1 MPGHAVGLKPYIL
14 PSDTGEGAMNSDWRE
29 AAQAAGVTSEVF
41 PILQA
46 LAEAHGL
53 HPCARGGSGEVGMG
67 AAPDAY
73 AAFYVSHRGI
83 TLALDPA
90 DAKDLASK
98 FNLPLVSKNPTTF
111 YVKCASARFGEADFM
126 STVRQAAEHALVRS
140 WKGPRWDRFG
150 ASGSLA
156 KIQPTC
162 PVHHYELS
170 VSGVCMGCDDLAP
183 EL

>member
-1 MPGHAVGLKPYIL
+1 
-14 PSDTGEGAMNSDWRE
+14 MNSDWRE
-29 AAQAAGVTSEVF
+29 AAQAAGVSPEVF
-41 PILQA
+41 NILRA

-53 HPCARGGSGEVGMG
+53 HPCARGGSGEIGMG

-90 DAKDLASK
+90 DAQDLASE
-98 FNLPLVSKNPTTF
+98 FTLPLVSKNPTTH
-111 YVKCASARFGEADFM
+111 YVKCASAKSGDEDFM
-126 STVRQAAEHALVRS
+126 LRVHQAAENALVRS
-140 WKGPRWDRFG
+140 WKGPRWDRLG
-150 ASGSLA
+150 ASGSSA
-156 KIQPTC
+156 KVQPTC

-170 VSGVCMGCDDLAP
+170 VSGVCMSCDDVPP